1 MKRFAF
7 LLLLVLAIPVLG
19 SLVASFAKARSE
31 RVWFDLVKEKWGE
44 EIAKKAT
51 AGPFSLE
58 KIAQKPEYAK
68 DTESYNNVLIL
79 RKGSL
84 ATIAAGIMLLLLIA
98 IAGALAP
105 LHRRLLLLLFAPGL
119 KVVLLLLFGIL
130 LAQGAIATYSLFI
143 IETTLLNRYH
153 PFLIGAVGFSAAVG
167 AASMLAAG
175 FSISKWVSITVRG
188 ARLAKDDE
196 PELWEFVEE
205 TAKKLNAIPPKNIVV
220 GLEPTFYV
228 TSAEVVVHPGGATYS
243 NETLYLSLPFLRI
256 FTKEELKAVIG
267 HELGHFR
274 GDDTKYTLKFYPVYA
289 GTFKAIDALGVD
301 SGEVSVVSLPGYAI
315 LHFFMDRFSTAES
328 KISRFRELQADKAG
342 SEAASSS
349 ALISALLKLGA
360 FSSLWPNV
368 RRSMIE
374 ALNKGKA
381 FTNVSSL
388 YAEAAVDSL
397 DRDKLFGGVDYS
409 VPHPT
414 DSHPTISQRMESL
427 GYSVDGFK
435 ATYVT
440 PDVFE
445 PAVALL
451 RNPAEVEERIS
462 AFEHDVLLALGHAR
476 LPEAE
481 EPPTATDDGGLADGG
496 AS

>member
-130 LAQGAIATYSLFI
+130 LAQGAIATYGLFI

-153 PFLIGAVGFSAAVG
+153 PFLIGTVGFSAAVG

-289 GTFKAIDALGVD
+289 GTYKAIEALWVD
-301 SGEVSVVSLPGYAI
+301 SGEVSNVSLPGNDI
-315 LHFFMDRFSTAES
+315 
-328 KISRFRELQADKAG
+328 
-342 SEAASSS
+342 
-349 ALISALLKLGA
+349 
-360 FSSLWPNV
+360 
-368 RRSMIE
+368 
-374 ALNKGKA
+374 
-381 FTNVSSL
+381 
-388 YAEAAVDSL
+388 
-397 DRDKLFGGVDYS
+397 
-409 VPHPT
+409 
-414 DSHPTISQRMESL
+414 
-427 GYSVDGFK
+427 
-435 ATYVT
+435 
-440 PDVFE
+440 
-445 PAVALL
+445 
-451 RNPAEVEERIS
+451 
-462 AFEHDVLLALGHAR
+462 
-476 LPEAE
+476 
-481 EPPTATDDGGLADGG
+481 
-496 AS
+496 